1 LSENLD
7 KLCQKVK
14 VNLETD
20 RLEEHKEKEGEY
32 QISTL
37 VNGWPSWTSRS
48 QSIWYIPQLKKWG
61 IGPLDSLG
69 SVMVGIWNE
78 LESVSEWPYEIK
90 DWEYLSSTVTQQSQ
104 VNGWQPETVNEIT
117 VECIDRNFRE

>member
-1 LSENLD
+1 MSENLD

-14 VNLETD
+14 VNLKTD
-20 RLEEHKEKEGEY
+20 RLEEHKEKEDVY

-69 SVMVGIWNE
+69 SVTVGIWNK

-90 DWEYLSSTVTQQSQ
+90 DWEYLSSTVTHQSQ
-104 VNGWQPETVNEIT
+104 VNGWQPETVNEIS

>member
-1 LSENLD
+1 MG
-7 KLCQKVK
+7 
-14 VNLETD
+14 TD
-20 RLEEHKEKEGEY
+20 RLEEHKEKKGVY

-48 QSIWYIPQLKKWG
+48 QGICYIPQLKKWG

-69 SVMVGIWNE
+69 SVMVGIWNK

-90 DWEYLSSTVTQQSQ
+90 DWEYLSSLY
-104 VNGWQPETVNEIT
+104 GWQPETVNEIS

>member
-1 LSENLD
+1 MSENLD

-20 RLEEHKEKEGEY
+20 RLEEHKEKEDVY

-69 SVMVGIWNE
+69 SVMVGIWNK

-104 VNGWQPETVNEIT
+104 VNGWQPETVNEIS